1 MNSNRENPVAETF
14 DYVIVGAGSSG
25 SALAERL
32 SADGTSS
39 VLLLEAGPVDRKAE
53 IHIPAAFSQLFRSG
67 LDWNYDTVPQP
78 ALGGRSVYWPRGK
91 VLGGSSSM
99 NAMMWVRGFA
109 ADYDHW
115 GDVAGPDW
123 SWASLLPYFRRVER
137 VAGPTDAAHGRR
149 GPVRVQRQRSSRS
162 HTGAFLAAAAEL
174 GLTVEAANAAQPDGF
189 SQTMVTQ
196 RRGSRVSTAD
206 AYLKPARK
214 RRNLTV
220 RTGAHAT
227 RVLFEGTR
235 AIGVEYLRGGSLRRV
250 LAREETVLSG
260 GAVNTPQLL
269 MLSGIGDADQLRR
282 HGIAVLAHA
291 PEVGANL
298 RDHLL
303 SGLVAETTRDTL
315 LTAQKP
321 GEIAAYLLR
330 RRGML
335 TSNVAEAYGF
345 IRTRPDLTL
354 ADIEIIFAPVA
365 YVGEGLVPTP
375 AHGLTVGAILLQP
388 KSHGRVTLA
397 SADPL
402 EKALIDPRYLSDPEG
417 ADRATLLAGL
427 SWCERLLQA
436 PALHAATT
444 GRLIMPV
451 DSAALSSADR
461 LARALD
467 DHAHTLYHPVG
478 TARMGADPA
487 SVVDPELRVR
497 GVDGLRV
504 ADASIMPM
512 IIRGHT
518 NAPAI
523 VIGEKAADLLLAAR
537 GRSRQAYPA
546 RRDGARSGS
555 SSGSSSSS
563 SSGSS
568 SSSSFG
574 QE

>member
-1 MNSNRENPVAETF
+1 MNHEGETTETF

-25 SALAERL
+25 SALAARL

-115 GDVAGPDW
+115 GEVAGPDW
-123 SWASLLPYFRRVER
+123 SWASLLPYFRQVER
-137 VAGPTDAAHGRR
+137 ISGPADASHGRR
-149 GPVRVQRQRSSRS
+149 GSVRVQPQRSPRA

-174 GLTVEAANAAQPDGF
+174 GLNVETANAAQPDGF

-196 RRGSRVSTAD
+196 HRGSRVSTAD

-227 RVLFEGTR
+227 QVLFEGRR
-235 AIGVEYLRGGSLRRV
+235 AIGVEYLRGGSRRRA
-250 LAREETVLSG
+250 LAGHETILCG

-269 MLSGIGDADQLRR
+269 MLSGIGDAEQLRR
-282 HGIAVLAHA
+282 HGIAVVAHA

-303 SGLVAETTRDTL
+303 SGLVAETTGDTL

-345 IRTRPDLTL
+345 IRTRPDLAL

-388 KSHGRVTLA
+388 ESHGKVRLA

-402 EKALIDPRYLSDPEG
+402 DKALIDPRYLSDPEG

-436 PALHAATT
+436 PALHSVTT
-444 GRLIMPV
+444 GRLIMPT

-478 TARMGADPA
+478 TARMGADAA

-523 VIGEKAADLLLAAR
+523 VIGEKAADLLLGAR
-537 GRSRQAYPA
+537 GQARPV
-546 RRDGARSGS
+546 RRDGART
-555 SSGSSSSS
+555 
-563 SSGSS
+563 
-568 SSSSFG
+568 G

>member
-1 MNSNRENPVAETF
+1 MRKRRGAPAGGAGPASGKPFGAGYSDAESF

-32 SADGTSS
+32 SVDGTTS
-39 VLLLEAGPVDRKAE
+39 VLLLEAGPKDRRPE
-53 IHIPAAFSQLFRSG
+53 IHIPAAFSQLFRSA
-67 LDWNYDTVPQP
+67 LDWNYDTTPQP
-78 ALGGRSVYWPRGK
+78 ALGGRRVYWPRGK

-115 GDVAGPDW
+115 AEQAGPGW
-123 SWASLLPYFRRVER
+123 SFQALLPYFRRVER
-137 VAGPTDAAHGRR
+137 TAGAANTAHGSR
-149 GPVRVQRQRSSRS
+149 GAVRIEQQRSPSA
-162 HTGAFLAAAAEL
+162 HTGVFLAGVAEL
-174 GLTVEAANAAQPDGF
+174 GHPIEPPNGARPEGF
-189 SQTMVTQ
+189 SQTVVTQ
-196 RRGSRVSTAD
+196 RRGARVSTAD
-206 AYLKPARK
+206 AYLKPARR

-227 RVLFEGTR
+227 RVLFRGRR
-235 AIGVEYLRGGSLRRV
+235 AIGVEYLKDGSRHTV
-250 LAREETVLSG
+250 LAAQETVLCG

-269 MLSGIGDADQLRR
+269 MLSGIGDAEHLRQ
-282 HGIAVLAHA
+282 HGIPVLAHS

-303 SGLVAETTRDTL
+303 SGLVAETTGDTL
-315 LTAQKP
+315 FSAQKP
-321 GEIAAYLLR
+321 TQIADYLVR

-345 IRTRPDLTL
+345 IRTTPDLAL

-365 YVGEGLVPTP
+365 YVGEGLVPP
-375 AHGLTVGAILLQP
+375 PGHGLTVGAILLQP
-388 KSHGRVTLA
+388 RSSGQVMLA

-402 EKALIDPRYLSDPEG
+402 AQPLIEPRYLSDPDG

-427 SWCERLLQA
+427 AWCERLLQT
-436 PALHAATT
+436 PALRADTT
-444 GRLIMPV
+444 GRLIMPP
-451 DSAALSSADR
+451 DSASLSSAER
-461 LARALD
+461 LTLAVD

-478 TARMGADPA
+478 TARMGSDAG

-497 GVDGLRV
+497 GVEGLRV

-523 VIGEKAADLLLAAR
+523 VIGEKAADLLLLTERAPAPTRPAA
-537 GRSRQAYPA
+537 APA
-546 RRDGARSGS
+546 PISPSEG
-555 SSGSSSSS
+555 
-563 SSGSS
+563 
-568 SSSSFG
+568 
-574 QE
+574 

>member
-1 MNSNRENPVAETF
+1 MSTTQDAESF
-14 DYVIVGAGSSG
+14 DAESFDAESFNYVIVGAGSAG
-25 SALAERL
+25 AALAERL

-39 VLLLEAGPVDRKAE
+39 VLLLEAGPADKKTE
-53 IHIPAAFSQLFRSG
+53 IHIPAAFAQLFRSD
-67 LDWNYDTVPQP
+67 LDWNYDTTPQ
-78 ALGGRSVYWPRGK
+78 AELGGRSVFWPRGK

-115 GDVAGPDW
+115 ADVAGPQW

-137 VAGPTDAAHGRR
+137 VTGGTDASHGTE
-149 GPVRVQRQRSSRS
+149 GAVSIQPQRSPRS
-162 HTGAFLAAAAEL
+162 HTAVFLAAVREL
-174 GLTVEAANAAQPDGF
+174 GHTVEEPNHAQPEGF

-196 RRGSRVSTAD
+196 QRGSRVSTAD
-206 AYLKPARK
+206 AYLKPAR
-214 RRNLTV
+214 RRGNLTV
-220 RTGAHAT
+220 RTDAQAT
-227 RVLFEGTR
+227 RVLFEGRR
-235 AIGVEYLRGGSLRRV
+235 ATGVEYLKDGSRRRV
-250 LAREETVLSG
+250 LARRETVLCG

-269 MLSGIGDADQLRR
+269 MLSGIGPADELRK
-282 HGIAVLAHA
+282 HGIPVVADS

-303 SGLVAETTRDTL
+303 SGLVAETTGDTL
-315 LTAQKP
+315 FSAQKP
-321 GEIAAYLLR
+321 GQIASYLLR

-345 IRTRPDLTL
+345 IRTNPDLDL

-388 KSHGRVTLA
+388 KSSGVVTLA

-402 EKALIDPRYLSDPEG
+402 AKAAIDPRYLSDPAG

-427 SWCERLLQA
+427 EWCERLLQA
-436 PALHAATT
+436 PAMRADTT
-444 GRLIMPV
+444 GTLLMPPG
-451 DSAALSSADR
+451 STNLSSADR
-461 LARALD
+461 LALAVA

-478 TARMGADPA
+478 TARMGADAA

-518 NAPAI
+518 NAPTI
-523 VIGEKAADLLLAAR
+523 VIGEKAADLLLSARAGAR
-537 GRSRQAYPA
+537 G
-546 RRDGARSGS
+546 
-555 SSGSSSSS
+555 
-563 SSGSS
+563 
-568 SSSSFG
+568 
-574 QE
+574 

>member
-1 MNSNRENPVAETF
+1 MSAAGDAGSSGTESFDAESFDAESFDAESF

-39 VLLLEAGPVDRKAE
+39 VLLLEAGPADTKTE
-53 IHIPAAFSQLFRSG
+53 IHIPAAFAQLFRSD
-67 LDWNYDTVPQP
+67 LDWNYDTAPQP

-115 GDVAGPDW
+115 ADVAGPDW
-123 SWASLLPYFRRVER
+123 SFASLLPYFRRVER
-137 VAGPTDAAHGRR
+137 VAGAADASHGSQ
-149 GPVRVQRQRSSRS
+149 GAVHIQPQRSPRS
-162 HTGAFLAAAAEL
+162 HTEVFLAGVAEL
-174 GLTVEAANAAQPDGF
+174 GHPIETANPAQPSGF

-196 RRGSRVSTAD
+196 QRGSRVSTAD
-206 AYLKPARK
+206 AYLKPARR

-227 RVLFEGTR
+227 RVLFEGRR
-235 AIGVEYLRGGSLRRV
+235 AVGVEYLRGGIRHRV
-250 LAREETVLSG
+250 LARRETVLCG

-269 MLSGIGDADQLRR
+269 MLSGIGDAESLRT
-282 HGIAVLAHA
+282 HGIAVVAHA

-315 LTAQKP
+315 FSAQKP
-321 GEIAAYLLR
+321 GQIADYLLR

-345 IRTRPDLTL
+345 IRTTPDLAL

-375 AHGLTVGAILLQP
+375 AHGVTVGAILLQP
-388 KSHGRVTLA
+388 RSSGVVTLA

-402 EKALIDPRYLSDPEG
+402 AKALIDPRYLSDPDG
-417 ADRATLLAGL
+417 TDRATLLAGL
-427 SWCERLLQA
+427 AWCERLLQTR
-436 PALHAATT
+436 ALRADTT
-444 GRLIMPV
+444 GRLIMPP
-451 DSAALSSADR
+451 DSAALSSAER
-461 LARALD
+461 LSRAVD

-478 TARMGADPA
+478 TARMGSDAA

-523 VIGEKAADLLLAAR
+523 VIGEKAADLLLRARALDSPAAAR
-537 GRSRQAYPA
+537 AERP
-546 RRDGARSGS
+546 
-555 SSGSSSSS
+555 
-563 SSGSS
+563 
-568 SSSSFG
+568 
-574 QE
+574 